1 MRDYLKGIFKKMGPG
16 FITGAADDDPSGI
29 ATYSQTGAAF
39 GYGHLWMT
47 FFTLPFMYIIQ
58 QMCGRIG
65 LVTGKGLV
73 GVIRSEYP
81 KPVLYFVVALL
92 VIANTINISADLRA
106 MADVAQ
112 MLLGA
117 HIIFWQC
124 AIAIFI
130 VALEIFVTYETY
142 ARILKYLGL
151 TLFSYVLT
159 ALVIN
164 PDWALIARSIAS
176 PGIELSRGYLLNI
189 VAILGT
195 TISPYLFFWQAS
207 QEVEEEVSE
216 RKIRDIGIGKPKVR
230 RKDIM
235 EMRLDTIIGMVFSQ
249 AVMFFIIVTTSAT
262 LHENGVTDIRTA
274 SQAAEALRP
283 LAGDFAYLLFAAGII
298 GTGLLAVPI
307 LAGASAYAV
316 AEMIGIREGLSKK
329 PGKAPGFYGIIATST
344 LLGLIISWIGIDP
357 YKGLY
362 YAAVLNGLAAPPL
375 MAMIVLISNNK
386 DVMGKYVN
394 GTFSNILG
402 WIIIMIMTI
411 AGSLLI
417 YNLTIGV

>member
-1 MRDYLKGIFKKMGPG
+1 
-16 FITGAADDDPSGI
+16 
-29 ATYSQTGAAF
+29 
-39 GYGHLWMT
+39 
-47 FFTLPFMYIIQ
+47 
-58 QMCGRIG
+58 MCARIG

-73 GVIRSEYP
+73 GVIRKEYP

-92 VIANTINISADLRA
+92 VTANTINISADLRA
-106 MADVAQ
+106 MADAAQ
-112 MLLGA
+112 MLVGLPF
-117 HIIFWQC
+117 IFWQC
-124 AIAIFI
+124 AITIFI
-130 VALEIFVTYETY
+130 VALEIFVTYKTY

-164 PDWALIARSIAS
+164 PDWGMIVRSIAS
-176 PGIELSRGYLLNI
+176 PGIELTRGYLLNI

-207 QEVEEEVSE
+207 QEAEEEVSE

-230 RKDIM
+230 RKDIF
-235 EMRLDTIIGMVFSQ
+235 EMRFDTIVGMVFSQ
-249 AVMFFIIVTTSAT
+249 AIMFFIIVTTSAT
-262 LHENGVTDIRTA
+262 LHENGITDIRTA

-283 LAGDFAYLLFAAGII
+283 LAGDLAYLLFAAGII

-316 AEMIGIREGLSKK
+316 AEMIGIKQGLSKK
-329 PGKAPGFYGIIATST
+329 FGKAPGFYGIIAAST

-386 DVMGKYVN
+386 NVMGKYVN
-394 GTFSNILG
+394 GTFGNILG

-411 AGSLLI
+411 AGVLLM
-417 YNLTIGV
+417 YDLTIGI